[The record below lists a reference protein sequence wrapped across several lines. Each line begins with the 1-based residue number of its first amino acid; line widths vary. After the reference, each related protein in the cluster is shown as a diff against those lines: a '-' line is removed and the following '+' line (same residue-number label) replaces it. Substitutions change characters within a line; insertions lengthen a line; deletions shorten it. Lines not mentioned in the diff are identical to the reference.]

1 MNVLFSPQVNDEQN
15 IHYRFNG
22 EIITVTI
29 GADTDIF
36 DFTGLPI
43 GGVDGIETTLAIN
56 PILSAERKEDG
67 QMYVTLLNFITDDA
81 PESDKFPSWVV
92 V

>member
-1 MNVLFSPQVNDEQN
+1 MNILLSPQVNDEQN

-36 DFTGLPI
+36 DFAGLPI
-43 GGVDGIETTLAIN
+43 GQVDGIETTLAID

-67 QMYVTLLNFITDDA
+67 QMYVTLLNFITEDA
-81 PESDKFPSWVV
+81 PESDKFPSWKVV
-92 V
+92 

>member
-1 MNVLFSPQVNDEQN
+1 MNILFSPQVNDEQH

-29 GADTDIF
+29 GANTDIF

-43 GGVDGIETTLAIN
+43 GQVDGIETTLSVN
-56 PILSAERKEDG
+56 PIVSAERKDDG
-67 QMYVTLLNFITDDA
+67 QMYVVALNYITENA
-81 PESDKFPSWVV
+81 PETDKFPSWMVV
-92 V
+92 